1 MMFIIIAV
9 VLVVVAVAAYLA
21 KDIFLAPKAT
31 TYIEINVT
39 PWGKVKSITTVDGK
53 RSVELPADAQ
63 TPLRI
68 NVPPGDYKVTLAGP
82 DGAEQSEMV
91 KATDDTPGTC
101 CNIVFQQIDVEKVL
115 NAQ

>member
-1 MMFIIIAV
+1 MLLIVIAV
-9 VLVVVAVAAYLA
+9 VVLVLGLGGYLM
-21 KDIFLAPKAT
+21 KDRLFPAKAT
-31 TYIEINVT
+31 SYIEINVT

-53 RSVELPADAQ
+53 RTIELPAETV

-68 NVPPGDYKVTLAGP
+68 SVPPGDYKITLAGP
-82 DGAEQSEMV
+82 DGSEQSEMV

-115 NAQ
+115 NAR